1 MNDLERWEIKR
12 EVFRKWLASL
22 DYGQLN
28 DAVEDVLTKIK
39 HEADQIEKH
48 QERNAFLKFMKEQFK

>member
-1 MNDLERWEIKR
+1 MDETECWRIKR

-28 DAVEDVLTKIK
+28 DAVEDVLAKIK
-39 HEADQIEKH
+39 HEAGQIEKH
-48 QERNAFLKFMKEQFK
+48 QERNAFIKFMREQFK